1 MKPKK
6 RIEINLIQPAFPTTF
21 TNPIKAEQYADS
33 EEMDENEIDALI
45 ARLRSHGETDI
56 EQVQK
61 VLRPIIVK
69 FDSMGKRN
77 EKIESFLKELIA
89 KKEMIDKVKQEP
101 NMNQGFGMTG

>member
-56 EQVQK
+56 E
-61 VLRPIIVK
+61 
-69 FDSMGKRN
+69 
-77 EKIESFLKELIA
+77 
-89 KKEMIDKVKQEP
+89 
-101 NMNQGFGMTG
+101 